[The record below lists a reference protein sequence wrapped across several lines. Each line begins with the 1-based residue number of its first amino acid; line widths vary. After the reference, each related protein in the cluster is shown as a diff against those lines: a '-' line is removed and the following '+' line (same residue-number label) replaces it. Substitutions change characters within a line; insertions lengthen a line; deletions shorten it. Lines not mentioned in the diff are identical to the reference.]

1 MNIIAQIVNSVKRPI
16 CPTFVHN
23 DNIRIVICAVG
34 SLICLYIV
42 YKILHY
48 GAYLIYSNTDIYTFV
63 GIFLFIWA
71 NNICFSDA
79 VRKVINDEIRK

>member
-1 MNIIAQIVNSVKRPI
+1 MSKSKLILSLVLSIA
-16 CPTFVHN
+16 
-23 DNIRIVICAVG
+23 
-34 SLICLYIV
+34 
-42 YKILHY
+42 